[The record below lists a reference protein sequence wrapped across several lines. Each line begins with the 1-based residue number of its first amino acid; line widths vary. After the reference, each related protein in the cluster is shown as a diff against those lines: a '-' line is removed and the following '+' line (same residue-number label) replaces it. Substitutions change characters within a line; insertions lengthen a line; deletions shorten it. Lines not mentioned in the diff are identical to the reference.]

1 MNILLS
7 IFAADILPI
16 FLIAAVGFLLA
27 RFLDTSVKTLSRVVF
42 NALVPC
48 LTFNLLVTSK
58 MTGSD
63 FGRMALFCVL
73 LMLAIGLLGRLVA
86 LPLHLDRPALIGFLL
101 VVIFSNSGN
110 YGMPV
115 VLFAFG
121 REALSHSVAYFV
133 ASSVLSNTFGV
144 FLAATG
150 RRSLRQALRGITN
163 VPAIYGVS
171 DAAVVLASGLTL
183 PLAVTRP
190 IELLSNAALPMM
202 MLALGMQ
209 LERASLPER
218 PLVVLVAVVLSLL
231 VAPIVALGLVQVLG
245 LAGAARQAAV
255 IQASMPAAVVTT
267 ILALEFDVAPAFVTS
282 VVFATTIVSPF
293 TLTALIAYLQR

>member
-1 MNILLS
+1 MNILFT

-16 FLIAAVGFLLA
+16 FIIAGVGFLLA
-27 RFLDTSVKTLSRVVF
+27 RFLEASVKTLSRVVF

-58 MTGSD
+58 MTGTD
-63 FGRMALFCVL
+63 FGRMALFCLL
-73 LMLAIGLLGRLVA
+73 LMLAIGLIGRLAAV
-86 LPLHLDRPALIGFLL
+86 PLGLDRPSLIGFLL

-121 REALSHSVAYFV
+121 RDALSHSAAYFV
-133 ASSVLSNTFGV
+133 ASSILSNTFGV

-150 RRSLRQALRGITN
+150 RRTLRQALMGITR
-163 VPAIYGVS
+163 VPAIYGVV
-171 DAAVVLASGLTL
+171 AATLVVASGLTL

-190 IELLSNAALPMM
+190 IELLSNAALPV
-202 MLALGMQ
+202 MLLVLGMQ
-209 LERASLPER
+209 LERASLPDR
-218 PLVVLVAVVLSLL
+218 PAVVCVAVVLSLV
-231 VAPIVALGLVQVLG
+231 VAPIVALGLGRLLG

-267 ILALEFDVAPAFVTS
+267 ILALEFDVAPTFVTS
-282 VVFATTIVSPF
+282 VVFATTVISPF